1 MNVGCRGG
9 VQEGGRKGGI
19 VSAAGEEN
27 RSSEGFLALSKK
39 TCDGLISESQ
49 TQILY
54 EMLQIRFKAIYFF
67 IE

>member
-1 MNVGCRGG
+1 MLDVGVGFKR
-9 VQEGGRKGGI
+9 EDGRGGI

-54 EMLQIRFKAIYFF
+54 EMLQIRFKAI
-67 IE
+67 

>member
-1 MNVGCRGG
+1 MLDVGVGFK
-9 VQEGGRKGGI
+9 RKGGRGSI

-27 RSSEGFLALSKK
+27 RSSKGVLALSKK

-54 EMLQIRFKAIYFF
+54 EMLQIRFKAI
-67 IE
+67 